1 MPSKRTNDSVDRIL
15 EELGRKQNA
24 EGVRDSV
31 NDRQVDAILESL
43 GMGPVGSTGDPLG
56 PIEQADLPH
65 VELAG
70 GTAQD
75 RFPTAVLDDLLR
87 DLPSARVRTPST
99 RIPDAPAQS
108 APVEEAAAPQTAA
121 RRPAQ
126 EQPRQE
132 PPRQEMPRQTAQPAP
147 RREPVRQ
154 PEEETRQTELDSTP
168 PVAESG
174 PRVRQLEL
182 EDTQGST
189 LGDTTRTGII
199 KNFLMKMAPEG
210 AEADQKA
217 LNQGKKQFQRFFAE
231 SAAVVPDEKGRI
243 RPAGKKK
250 RGLFGMPSAEDTGE
264 FVPIN
269 VSLGG
274 SRQEEYFPDAPEE
287 EPEPE
292 ERPARRKGGFLSGL
306 FGGNRAEPEDELAED
321 TGTLN
326 DTDVETGILPPLNT
340 SSDVGLPT
348 GELDTGEMPLSDLAQ
363 PSRREE
369 SAPAGKT
376 IYRSGARSGT
386 DTGVV
391 PDRDA
396 QREEPSL
403 DDTRPTLGR
412 LSTLEFLNA
421 GLRKSASRGSKENTT
436 VYRKKRD
443 TVEFTP
449 GQRKHQRPEADTQ
462 TFVRKE
468 GEPVGEPVMTPNAEI
483 PPRQTSAGFT
493 VQTNAVEEKEDTQSF
508 LKELNDALPLHPAA
522 QQPAV
527 SATQTLTGPAE
538 QEPSGQ
544 TGSVTAAAPADSTR
558 TLTGQVRIQPQQD
571 PTGQVRLDQPVSDA
585 PSEEIETDLGAVE
598 PAKPDTS
605 EFVHNIAESI
615 NLEDTA
621 TIGTGALTGQIAG
634 DKDERYAR
642 AVDRLLDDTAPEEP
656 EKKPKRGRIRLGG
669 TPDDEQEGAAAEPFA
684 GPGQARHHDYENAED
699 APAVRRSLQNQVL
712 MLGVAAL
719 ITGILGVVMV
729 YLATAATGAGLP
741 MPGALDPAA
750 DKLPLL
756 TVLLVML
763 LVCCGL
769 CWRTLVSGLVGL
781 VRSPSPDSMPA
792 LAAVGALAQLVAFLV
807 RPELYDP
814 ARFCLLTGPA
824 ALLLCFNTIGRWLD
838 AGTTA
843 DNFRLVSA
851 GVDHAVAYRL
861 KDASALHTITRGLGE
876 PRPCVLVSR
885 PTQLF
890 KGFLAS
896 SASQRTS
903 DKNQQQFAWLI
914 AGCGLAAFV
923 FTLIYR
929 KDLGMAITALA
940 TVLCIDSPLAG
951 TLLSALPARLMQ
963 RSAAQ
968 VGAVVPGW
976 KDIRQLGRINVI
988 CVSAKDLFPK
998 GCVKLCGIKPV
1009 NKEQRIDLAIA
1020 YAASMF
1026 VDGSPMMQEV
1036 FLGMIGD
1043 NRKLLYEVDDK
1054 QPVYGKGYVGWIQ
1067 GERVL
1072 VGNRSLMLD
1081 YNVKLPSLEYEQ
1093 RHTVNQRRVIYL
1105 AVSGKLFGMF
1115 QVAYQRDNDTAYVL
1129 DGLRRAGMSLIVDC
1143 DDFNCD
1149 NALLE
1154 AAYGL
1159 PSGTVKVLNG
1169 TEREAMAP
1177 ATAWLPESEG
1187 NMLHLGS
1194 FASFVGGLEAA
1205 AGAAAGERLAAM
1217 AMSLS
1222 VLLTCVMS
1230 IIMVLAGGI
1239 FSLPLPVLVL
1249 YQAIWA
1255 VMTLVF
1261 PMLQRY

>member
-1 MPSKRTNDSVDRIL
+1 MPGKRTNDSVDRIL

-70 GTAQD
+70 GTTQD

-87 DLPSARVRTPST
+87 DLPSARLRTPA
-99 RIPDAPAQS
+99 APAPTAVSQ
-108 APVEEAAAPQTAA
+108 PQEAAPTRQQTTVSQPV
-121 RRPAQ
+121 RQTPPAQ
-126 EQPRQE
+126 EPPQQPEPQEEEEDFYQTQPEFDSQPDPEPTQQTPRQRH
-132 PPRQEMPRQTAQPAP
+132 PQ
-147 RREPVRQ
+147 
-154 PEEETRQTELDSTP
+154 
-168 PVAESG
+168 
-174 PRVRQLEL
+174 VRQLEL
-182 EDTQGST
+182 EDTRTGT

-199 KNFLMKMAPEG
+199 KNFLLKMAPEG
-210 AEADQKA
+210 AEADQRA
-217 LNQGKKQFQRFFAE
+217 LNQGKKQFQRFFEE

-243 RPAGKKK
+243 RPARKKK

-274 SRQEEYFPDAPEE
+274 GHPQEEYFPDAPEE
-287 EPEPE
+287 EEEEPQ
-292 ERPARRKGGFLSGL
+292 ERPARQKGGFFAGL
-306 FGGNRAEPEDELAED
+306 FGGRRQKAPEEQPQAPEEETEL
-321 TGTLN
+321 
-326 DTDVETGILPPLNT
+326 ETGELPPMNT
-340 SSDVGLPT
+340 ADDVGLPT
-348 GELDTGEMPLSDLAQ
+348 GELDTGELPLDQPATQPAPAQ
-363 PSRREE
+363 DT
-369 SAPAGKT
+369 APAGKRV
-376 IYRSGARSGT
+376 YRSAARGGDTTGSLSLGGTTIEQPTLGDTRSG
-386 DTGVV
+386 
-391 PDRDA
+391 
-396 QREEPSL
+396 
-403 DDTRPTLGR
+403 TLGR
-412 LSTLEFLNA
+412 LSTLEFLS
-421 GLRKSASRGSKENTT
+421 GGRRKGASRDTRSNTT

-449 GQRKHQRPEADTQ
+449 GQRKHQRPEEDTR
-462 TFVRKE
+462 TFARRE
-468 GEPVGEPVMTPNAEI
+468 GEPVGEPVMTPNAEV
-483 PPRQTSAGFT
+483 PLRQTSAGFT

-508 LKELNDALPLHPAA
+508 LKELNDALPLHPNAK
-522 QQPAV
+522 QPAV
-527 SATQTLTGPAE
+527 
-538 QEPSGQ
+538 
-544 TGSVTAAAPADSTR
+544 TAAQ
-558 TLTGQVRIQPQQD
+558 TLTGQVRIEPAAGQTGTVSAQQPHPAED
-571 PTGQVRLDQPVSDA
+571 TTGTLTGQVQIAPATAAQAQPEAAQTGS
-585 PSEEIETDLGAVE
+585 PQEEMETNLSQAEEV
-598 PAKPDTS
+598 KPDTS

-621 TIGTGALTGQIAG
+621 TIGTGAITDQIPG

-642 AVDRLLDDTAPEEP
+642 AVDRLLDDSAPE

-669 TPDDEQEGAAAEPFA
+669 TPEDEQDGASTEPFDA
-684 GPGQARHHDYENAED
+684 PGPARSRDYENAED
-699 APAVRRSLQNQVL
+699 APAVRRRLQNQVL
-712 MLGVAAL
+712 TLGIAAL
-719 ITGILGVVMV
+719 VSGILGIAMV
-729 YLATAATGAGLP
+729 YLATAATGAGIP

-756 TVLLVML
+756 AVLLVL
-763 LVCCGL
+763 LAACCGL
-769 CWRTLVSGLVGL
+769 CWRTMASGLLGL
-781 VRSPSPDSMPA
+781 ARTPSADSMPA
-792 LAAVGALAQLVAFLV
+792 LAAAGALVQLLVFLIQ
-807 RPELYDP
+807 PDLYDP
-814 ARFCLLTGPA
+814 TRFCLMAGPA
-824 ALLLCFNTIGRWLD
+824 ALLLCFNTVGRWLD

-843 DNFRLVSA
+843 DNFQLVSA

-876 PRPCVLVSR
+876 PHPCVLVSR

-896 SASQRTS
+896 SASRRTS
-903 DKNQQQFAWLI
+903 DKNQQQFAWLV
-914 AGCGLAAFV
+914 AGCSLAAFV

-929 KDLGMAITALA
+929 KDAGMAVTALA

-988 CVSAKDLFPK
+988 CVTAKDLFPK

-1054 QPVYGKGYVGWIQ
+1054 QTVYGKGYVGWID

-1205 AGAAAGERLAAM
+1205 AGAASGERMAAS
-1217 AMSLS
+1217 AMSVS
-1222 VLLTCVMS
+1222 VLFTCVMS
-1230 IIMVLAGGI
+1230 IIMVIAGGI

-1255 VMTLVF
+1255 VLALVF

>member
-1 MPSKRTNDSVDRIL
+1 MPGKRTNDSVDRIL

-87 DLPSARVRTPST
+87 DLPSARMRTPAA
-99 RIPDAPAQS
+99 RVPENPAPSSPQEPAEEPS
-108 APVEEAAAPQTAA
+108 RAVEEPTVS
-121 RRPAQ
+121 RPVDRTSRMEA
-126 EQPRQE
+126 PRQQPE
-132 PPRQEMPRQTAQPAP
+132 PREEEEEPFPTRSVPTRQPDP
-147 RREPVRQ
+147 EPVQ
-154 PEEETRQTELDSTP
+154 EKKPQ
-168 PVAESG
+168 
-174 PRVRQLEL
+174 VRQLEL
-182 EDTQGST
+182 EDTHSGT

-199 KNFLMKMAPEG
+199 KNFLLKMAPDG
-210 AEADQKA
+210 AQADQRA
-217 LNQGKKQFQRFFAE
+217 LNQGKKQFQRFFEE
-231 SAAVVPDEKGRI
+231 SAAVIPDEKGRI
-243 RPAGKKK
+243 RPARKKK

-274 SRQEEYFPDAPEE
+274 GHSEEYFPDAPETEE
-287 EPEPE
+287 EPQ
-292 ERPARRKGGFLSGL
+292 ERPARRKGGFFSGL
-306 FGGNRAEPEDELAED
+306 FGGHQEDAQEVRED
-321 TGTLN
+321 TGTLEE
-326 DTDVETGILPPLNT
+326 VGMETGEFPPLDT
-340 SSDVGLPT
+340 TAGVGLPT
-348 GELDTGEMPLSDLAQ
+348 GELDTGEMPLHQPAAQ
-363 PSRREE
+363 PTQPT
-369 SAPAGKT
+369 APAGKT
-376 IYRSGARSGT
+376 VYHSAARSGST
-386 DTGVV
+386 ADTTG
-391 PDRDA
+391 
-396 QREEPSL
+396 SL
-403 DDTRPTLGR
+403 SLGGTTAEQPALSDTRSTLGR
-412 LSTLEFLNA
+412 LSTLEFLS
-421 GLRKSASRGSKENTT
+421 GGRRKAADRDTRTNTT

-449 GQRKHQRPEADTQ
+449 GQRKHQRPELDTQ
-462 TFVRKE
+462 TFARRE
-468 GEPVGEPVMTPNAEI
+468 GEPVGEPVMTPNAEV
-483 PPRQTSAGFT
+483 PLRQTSAGFT

-508 LKELNDALPLHPAA
+508 LRELNDALPLHPAA
-522 QQPAV
+522 KKPAV
-527 SATQTLTGPAE
+527 TATQTLTGQVRLEPAAERPGDTPAE
-538 QEPSGQ
+538 AEP
-544 TGSVTAAAPADSTR
+544 APAEET
-558 TLTGQVRIQPQQD
+558 TLTGQVRIE
-571 PTGQVRLDQPVSDA
+571 PVQTPADA
-585 PSEEIETDLGAVE
+585 APEAQEAQEEIETDLTAPDAV
-598 PAKPDTS
+598 KPDTS

-621 TIGTGALTGQIAG
+621 TIGTGAITGQITG
-634 DKDERYAR
+634 DKDEHYAR
-642 AVDRLLDDTAPEEP
+642 AVDRLLDDSAPE
-656 EKKPKRGRIRLGG
+656 EKKPKHGRIRLGG
-669 TPDDEQEGAAAEPFA
+669 TPDDEQDGAVTEPFDA
-684 GPGQARHHDYENAED
+684 PGRTRRRDYENAED

-719 ITGILGVVMV
+719 VSGILGIVMV

-741 MPGALDPAA
+741 MPGALDPTA

-756 TVLLVML
+756 AVLLVL
-763 LVCCGL
+763 LAVCCGL
-769 CWRTLVSGLVGL
+769 CWRTLAGGLMGL
-781 VRSPSPDSMPA
+781 VRSPSADSMPA
-792 LAAVGALAQLVAFLV
+792 LAAVGALVQLVAFLAQ
-807 RPELYDP
+807 PDLYDP
-814 ARFCLLTGPA
+814 ARFCLLGGPA
-824 ALLLCFNTIGRWLD
+824 ALLLCFNTVGRWLD

-861 KDASALHTITRGLGE
+861 KDASALHAITRGLGE

-896 SASQRTS
+896 SASHRTS
-903 DKNQQQFAWLI
+903 DKNQQQFAWLV
-914 AGCGLAAFV
+914 AGCSLAAFV

-929 KDLGMAITALA
+929 KDAGMAVTALA

-988 CVSAKDLFPK
+988 CVTAKDLFPK

-1054 QPVYGKGYVGWIQ
+1054 QTVYGKGYVGWIQ

-1072 VGNRSLMLD
+1072 VGNRALMLD

-1205 AGAAAGERLAAM
+1205 AGAAAGERLAAT
-1217 AMSLS
+1217 AMSVS
-1222 VLLTCVMS
+1222 VLFTCVMS
-1230 IIMVLAGGI
+1230 IIMVVAGGI

-1255 VMTLVF
+1255 VLALVF